1 MSLNAVR
8 DAYLKRAVQRL
19 REGATTVGREQI
31 LGARAADLRFRFER
45 DARTTAMRELAEC
58 KDGPDFFRFTQ
69 RHLPGAL
76 FYPPGASQNEGEIF
90 SMLAFA
96 ADREPRT
103 VVEIGTQTGGTTF
116 LLASML
122 PSVTALVGLDLFVRN
137 QPRLRAFTRP
147 GIDLHFISANSS
159 LPSTQIALERALSGR
174 TIDLLFIDGDHSFR
188 GSASDFRTYRRLVT
202 PGGLVAFHDIV
213 PDNTLRSGAE
223 SLAWAG
229 EVPVLWDL
237 LRGQYK
243 SHEFVDSWEQEAR
256 GIGLLEYDPA
266 VDPQLAPSRASAS
279 PH

>member
-1 MSLNAVR
+1 MSLGTLR

-19 REGATTVGREQI
+19 REGATSVGREQV
-31 LGARAADLRFRFER
+31 LGARAADLRFRIER
-45 DARTTAMRELAEC
+45 RTRALAVAELAAC
-58 KDGPDFFRFTQ
+58 SDGPDFFRFTQ

-90 SMLAFA
+90 GMLAFA
-96 ADREPRT
+96 AEREPRT

-122 PSVTALVGLDLFVRN
+122 PSVSLLVGLDLFVRN

-147 GIDLHFISANSS
+147 ALELHFISANSA
-159 LPSTQIALERALSGR
+159 LASTQSALEEALRGR

-188 GSASDFRTYRRLVT
+188 GSASDFRSYRRLVT
-202 PGGLVAFHDIV
+202 PGGLIAFHDIV
-213 PDNTLRSGAE
+213 PDNTLRDGAE

-237 LRGQYK
+237 LRNQYE
-243 SHEFVDSWEQEAR
+243 SHEFVDSWQQEAR
-256 GIGLLEYDPA
+256 GIGVLEYDPT
-266 VDPQLAPSRASAS
+266 VEPQLAPTRPGA
-279 PH
+279 